1 MIRSSRFAALLVGV
15 TGLLAGSAHAAPA
28 VPTPRPARSAQ
39 RVVLD
44 RVVAVVNDEIVLG
57 SELRRTTDR
66 HPLLREA
73 LQQLPPTA
81 TDAQV
86 EAAAAEVETK
96 VLDEL
101 IHMILVRAEAKRFD
115 IAVSD
120 EDVDRALPNVAGQYG
135 ITVDE
140 LRKQVEQS
148 DEYESWAEYK
158 DELRDQLLQLQ
169 VSRALANWSVS
180 EAQVREHYRKMTKD
194 ESAKVQVE
202 QLSFLPKTAEKDE
215 RDRAYGQA
223 QAAARRLREGEKA
236 TAIAEQIGQAG
247 DVERV
252 IARGD
257 VAPALENAVFDAEKG
272 AVVGPIASGQGYV
285 VFRVVDH
292 IAAAALSYDEAKER
306 IRDQLEN
313 EAFFKAEQDLRAQ
326 LRAKAHVD
334 VRL

>member
-1 MIRSSRFAALLVGV
+1 VQRSLVLLLSPAA
-15 TGLLAGSAHAAPA
+15 AAPAQAAAPA
-28 VPTPRPARSAQ
+28 VPTPRAPKQVQ

-44 RVVAVVNDEIVLG
+44 RVVAVVNDEIVLM

-66 HPLLREA
+66 HPMLREA
-73 LQQLPPTA
+73 LSNLPPTA

-86 EAAAAEVETK
+86 EAAAAEIEAK

-115 IAVSD
+115 INVSD

-135 ITVDE
+135 ITVEE

-148 DEYESWAEYK
+148 EEYESWGEYK

-194 ESAKVQVE
+194 ESAKVEVE
-202 QLSFLPKTAEKDE
+202 QLSFIPKTAEKAD
-215 RDRAYGQA
+215 RDRAYSAA
-223 QAAARRLREGEKA
+223 QAASRRLRGGETA
-236 TAIAEQIGQAG
+236 AAIAEGMGQSG
-247 DVERV
+247 DVART
-252 IARGD
+252 IGRGD
-257 VAPALENAVFDAEKG
+257 VAPALEEAVFAAQKG
-272 AVVGPIASGQGYV
+272 AIVGPIASGQGYV

-292 IAAAALSYDEAKER
+292 VASAALSYEEAKER

-313 EAFFKAEQDLRAQ
+313 EAFFKAEQDLRNQ

>member
-1 MIRSSRFAALLVGV
+1 MLRPSLVVVALL
-15 TGLLAGSAHAAPA
+15 AAASPAHAGPG
-28 VPTPRPARSAQ
+28 VPTPRPARTTQ

-115 IAVSD
+115 IQVSD

-135 ITVDE
+135 ITVEE

-202 QLSFLPKTAEKDE
+202 QLSFLPKSSEKEE
-215 RDRAYGQA
+215 RDRVYGQA
-223 QAAARRLREGEKA
+223 QAAARRLRDGEKA
-236 TAIAEQIGQAG
+236 DAIAEQIGQTG

-257 VAPALENAVFDAEKG
+257 VAPALENAVFDAQKG
-272 AVVGPIASGQGYV
+272 AIVGPIASGQGYV
-285 VFRVVDH
+285 VFHVVDH
-292 IAAAALSYDEAKER
+292 IAAAALDFEAAKDR

-313 EAFFKAEQDLRAQ
+313 EAFFKAEQELRAQ